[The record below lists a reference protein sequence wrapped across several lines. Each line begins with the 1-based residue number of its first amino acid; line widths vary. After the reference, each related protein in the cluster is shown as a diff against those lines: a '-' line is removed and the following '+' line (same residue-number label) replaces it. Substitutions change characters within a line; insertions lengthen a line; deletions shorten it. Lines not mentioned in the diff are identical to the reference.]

1 MFGLL
6 QDASMGYAKQTRSV
20 RGCCVIRLI
29 GVSKKYGHNTVVDDV
44 DLTVNPGELVCITGA
59 SGVGK
64 STLLHLIAGLVQP
77 DSGSVQVA
85 SRPLAYVFQEPRL
98 LPWCDVTNNVQVG
111 LHANGFTAADRASL
125 ARDVLERVGLADA
138 SHLYPSQL
146 SGGMRQRV
154 ALARAFVITPR
165 TLLLDEPF
173 SALDHDLRQSLRRYL
188 DELLSWRPCTTVFV
202 THDLEDAV
210 SMGDRIIVMRGA
222 RAADWSE
229 YRIDR
234 ARAERSDAFC
244 LSEITTLRTLSGQMG
259 PGQPIVDWGPE

>member
-1 MFGLL
+1 
-6 QDASMGYAKQTRSV
+6 MGYANEKLSV

-29 GVSKKYGHNTVVDDV
+29 GVSKRYGHNTVVDDV
-44 DLTVNPGELVCITGA
+44 DLTVTPGELVCITGA

-77 DSGSVQVA
+77 DAGSVQVA
-85 SRPLAYVFQEPRL
+85 SEPLAYVFQEPRL
-98 LPWCDVTNNVQVG
+98 LPWCDVAANVQIG

-125 ARDVLERVGLADA
+125 AQDVLERVGLADA

-154 ALARAFVITPR
+154 SLARAFVIAPR

-188 DELLSWRPCTTVFV
+188 SELLSWHPCTTVFV

-210 SMGDRIIVMRGA
+210 SMGDRIIVMRGP
-222 RAADWSE
+222 RMTDWSE
-229 YRIDR
+229 HRIDCVR
-234 ARAERSDAFC
+234 EARSDAFC
-244 LSEITTLRTLSGQMG
+244 LSEIAELRTLSSQT
-259 PGQPIVDWGPE
+259 DSSNLS